1 MRNRCEIIDSNLL
14 VSFYIAS
21 KIYRKII
28 NAKGWIQVLIK
39 EVNKMDRKKAISY
52 LKRKGKIEEGKESF
66 NKEDEAEIKKVVTE
80 GKIYGDPLVEVD
92 F

>member
-1 MRNRCEIIDSNLL
+1 
-14 VSFYIAS
+14 
-21 KIYRKII
+21 
-28 NAKGWIQVLIK
+28 
-39 EVNKMDRKKAISY
+39 MDRKKAISY